1 MKRRV
6 VVTGLGAIT
15 PVGNSV
21 DSFWNSIKE
30 GKNGINNIS
39 LFDTTDFKVKMAAEV
54 KDFKPEDYLN
64 KKECKR
70 MDRYTQ
76 FALVASNEAIKDS
89 GLNMEEIDKDRV
101 SIIFGSGIGG
111 LSTIENQIKT
121 LVAKGPNRVSP
132 LTIPMAISNMAA
144 GMIGIEHGILGSCL
158 SLTSACAT
166 STHCI
171 GEAFRNIRDGYSDIV
186 IAGGSEASICE
197 FGIAGFQALTALSK
211 SEDRN
216 RASIPFDKDRNGF
229 VMGEGGAAL
238 ILEDLESALK
248 RGAKIYG
255 EVVGY
260 GTTCDAYHMTSPVMD
275 GSGAAKA
282 MRNAMNDADIKASE
296 IGYINAH
303 GTSTE
308 INDKVET
315 LAIKLALGEESKN
328 VFVSST
334 KSMTGHLLGAAGAV
348 EAIISIK
355 SLEDGFVPAT
365 INYVNKDEECDLNL
379 VTNEGKKADIEYAMS
394 NSLGFGGHNGTL
406 IFKKWR
412 ADK

>member
-6 VVTGLGAIT
+6 VITGLGAIT
-15 PVGNSV
+15 PIGNNI
-21 DSFWNSIKE
+21 DSFWEGIKL
-30 GKNGINNIS
+30 GKNGIDEIS
-39 LFDTTDFKVKMAAEV
+39 LFNAENLKVKMAAEV
-54 KDFKPEDYLN
+54 KDFDPSNFID
-64 KKECKR
+64 KKEAKR

-76 FALVASNEAIKDS
+76 FAVIAAEESIKDS
-89 GLNMEEIDKDRV
+89 NLDFNTLNRERIGVM
-101 SIIFGSGIGG
+101 FGSGIGG
-111 LSTIENQIKT
+111 LCTIESQIRT

-132 LTIPMAISNMAA
+132 LTIPMAISNIASGTIA
-144 GMIGIEHGILGSCL
+144 IKHGILGSTL

-171 GEAFRNIRDGYSDIV
+171 GEAYRSIKDGYLDRAIV
-186 IAGGSEASICE
+186 GGAEASINE
-197 FGIAGFQALTALSK
+197 FGVAGFQALTALSK
-211 SEDRN
+211 SDDPN

-229 VMGEGGAAL
+229 VMGEGAGAL
-238 ILEDLESALK
+238 ILEELESAIK

-260 GTTCDAYHMTSPVMD
+260 GTTCDAYHITSPSLD
-275 GSGAAKA
+275 GDGAYRA
-282 MRNAMNDADIKASE
+282 MRDAMNDANINNNE

-315 LAIKLALGEESKN
+315 LAIKNAFGKSAKD
-328 VFVSST
+328 VYVSST

-355 SLEDGFVPAT
+355 ALEDGFIPAN
-365 INYVNKDEECDLNL
+365 INYVNPDEECDLNL
-379 VTNEGKKADIEYAMS
+379 VKNQGINKEIEYAMS
-394 NSLGFGGHNGTL
+394 NSLGFGGHNGTV

-412 ADK
+412 GK

>member
-15 PVGNSV
+15 PIGNSI

-30 GKNGINNIS
+30 GKNGIDNIT
-39 LFDTTDFKVKMAAEV
+39 LFDTEDFKVKLAAEV
-54 KDFKPEDYLN
+54 KDFNAEEYIG
-64 KKECKR
+64 KKDAKR
-70 MDRYTQ
+70 LDRYTQ
-76 FALVASNEAIKDS
+76 LALVAAKECMKDS
-89 GLNMEEIDKDRV
+89 NIDLEKVDRERFGV
-101 SIIFGSGIGG
+101 LFGSGIGG
-111 LSTIENQIKT
+111 LITIENQIT
-121 LVAKGPNRVSP
+121 TMLNRGPSRVSP
-132 LTIPMAISNMAA
+132 LTIPASISNIAA
-144 GMIGIEHGILGSCL
+144 GTIAIEFGLLGTCL
-158 SLTSACAT
+158 SVTTACAT

-171 GEAFRNIRDGYSDIV
+171 GEAFRGIRDGYMDRALV
-186 IAGGSEASICE
+186 GGSEASICK
-197 FGIAGFQALTALSK
+197 FGISGFQALTALSR
-211 SEDRN
+211 SEDKN

-229 VMGEGGAAL
+229 VMGEGAAAL
-238 ILEDLESALK
+238 ILEDLDSALE

-260 GTTCDAYHMTSPVMD
+260 GTTCDAYHITSPTLD
-275 GSGAAKA
+275 GNGAYRA
-282 MRNAMNDADIKASE
+282 MRDAINDAKINTSDIN
-296 IGYINAH
+296 YVNAH

-315 LAIKLALGEESKN
+315 LAIKQAFGENAKD
-328 VFVSST
+328 VYVSST

-355 SLEDGFVPAT
+355 ALEDGFVPAT

-379 VTNEGKKADIEYAMS
+379 VVNEGIKKEMDYTMS
-394 NSLGFGGHNGTL
+394 NSLGFGGHNGSV

-412 ADK
+412 GK

>member
-6 VVTGLGAIT
+6 VITGLGAIT
-15 PVGNSV
+15 PIGNSIE
-21 DSFWNSIKE
+21 SFWNAVKE
-30 GKNGINNIS
+30 GKNGIDKITFFN
-39 LFDTTDFKVKMAAEV
+39 TEDFKVKVAAEV
-54 KDFKPEDYLN
+54 KDFNAEDYLG
-64 KKECKR
+64 KKDAKR
-70 MDRYTQ
+70 LDRYTQ
-76 FALVASNEAIKDS
+76 LALVASKECIKDS
-89 GLNMEEIDKDRV
+89 EIDLDNVDKERFGV
-101 SIIFGSGIGG
+101 IFGSGIGG

-132 LTIPMAISNMAA
+132 LTIPASISNIAA
-144 GMIGIEHGILGSCL
+144 GSIAIEFGLLGTCL
-158 SLTSACAT
+158 SVTSACAT

-171 GEAFRNIRDGYSDIV
+171 GEAYRSIKDGYLDKAIV
-186 IAGGSEASICE
+186 GGSEASICE
-197 FGIAGFQALTALSK
+197 FGIAGFQSLTALSK
-211 SEDRN
+211 SEDIN

-229 VMGEGGAAL
+229 VMGEGAGAL
-238 ILEDLESALK
+238 ILEDLEGAIQ

-260 GTTCDAYHMTSPVMD
+260 GTTCDAYHITSPTLD
-275 GSGAAKA
+275 GDGAYRA
-282 MRNAMNDADIKASE
+282 MRDAMKDANLSPSE

-315 LAIKLALGEESKN
+315 LAIKKAFGDYSKD
-328 VFVSST
+328 VYVSST

-355 SLEDGFVPAT
+355 ALENSFIPAN
-365 INYVNKDEECDLNL
+365 INYLNPDEECDLNL
-379 VTNEGKKADIEYAMS
+379 VVNNGKNEEIEYAMS
-394 NSLGFGGHNGTL
+394 NSLGFGGHNGTV

-412 ADK
+412 GR

>member
-15 PVGNSV
+15 PIGNSI

-30 GKNGINNIS
+30 GKNGIDNIT
-39 LFDTTDFKVKMAAEV
+39 LFDTEDFKVKLAAEV
-54 KDFKPEDYLN
+54 KDFNAEEYIG
-64 KKECKR
+64 KKDAKR
-70 MDRYTQ
+70 LDRYTQ
-76 FALVASNEAIKDS
+76 LALVAAKECMKDS
-89 GLNMEEIDKDRV
+89 NIDLDKVDRERFGV
-101 SIIFGSGIGG
+101 LFGSGIGG
-111 LSTIENQIKT
+111 LMTIENQIT
-121 LVAKGPNRVSP
+121 TMLNRGPSRVSP
-132 LTIPMAISNMAA
+132 LTIPASISNIAA
-144 GMIGIEHGILGSCL
+144 GTIAIEFGLLGTCL
-158 SLTSACAT
+158 SVTTACAT

-171 GEAFRNIRDGYSDIV
+171 GEAFRGIRDGYMDRALV
-186 IAGGSEASICE
+186 GGSEASICK
-197 FGIAGFQALTALSK
+197 FGISGFQALTALSR
-211 SEDRN
+211 SEDKN

-229 VMGEGGAAL
+229 VMGEGAAAL
-238 ILEDLESALK
+238 ILEDLDSALE

-260 GTTCDAYHMTSPVMD
+260 GTTCDAYHITSPTLD
-275 GSGAAKA
+275 GNGAYRA
-282 MRNAMNDADIKASE
+282 MRDAINDARINTSDIN
-296 IGYINAH
+296 YVNAH

-315 LAIKLALGEESKN
+315 LAIKQAFGENAKD
-328 VFVSST
+328 VYVSST

-355 SLEDGFVPAT
+355 ALEDGFVPAT

-379 VTNEGKKADIEYAMS
+379 VVNEGIKKEIDYTMS
-394 NSLGFGGHNGTL
+394 NSLGFGGHNGSV

-412 ADK
+412 GK